1 MEQNSTHLKP
11 STSREIRSL
20 TEIVVEG
27 KILNSE
33 STKETETMFKLNQRA
48 VFVMKHAEYEEITFS
63 QGTRVEKLTKT
74 TKGQQCFYVEPEIHV
89 ILKVR
94 TAKTSLY
101 PSKPK
106 QKKISKNGIEI
117 EFLSEV
123 MHRNSGRTSWVFYP
137 VGEDISEES
146 MKRYQAFFQ
155 PPGTRE

>member
-1 MEQNSTHLKP
+1 M
-11 STSREIRSL
+11 
-20 TEIVVEG
+20 G
-27 KILNSE
+27 
-33 STKETETMFKLNQRA
+33 
-48 VFVMKHAEYEEITFS
+48 
-63 QGTRVEKLTKT
+63 
-74 TKGQQCFYVEPEIHV
+74 PEIHV

-123 MHRNSGRTSWVFYP
+123 MHRNSVRTSWVFYP

-155 PPGTRE
+155 PPASLDEKFGKRLSKKDWSKGFGEQAKTTTNAL